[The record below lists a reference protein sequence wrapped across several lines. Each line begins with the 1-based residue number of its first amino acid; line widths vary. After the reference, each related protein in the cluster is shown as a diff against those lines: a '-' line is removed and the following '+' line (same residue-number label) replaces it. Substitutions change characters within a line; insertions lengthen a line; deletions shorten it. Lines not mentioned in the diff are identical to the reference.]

1 MPIVRFD
8 YPETL
13 QIAMDSMYERQ
24 QTEQHS
30 KEIADGLNIDD
41 LDFDY
46 DIEGNTRFTP
56 VRVYNNSVKTILEMP
71 RSVAGKL
78 PSLLVINAGQRELIN
93 YRYRNGNLW
102 LMAYLSKSRC
112 YSARANINKP
122 S

>member
-1 MPIVRFD
+1 KPTDVNIETTLQIATNRRSYLIKLTAKHNDWMPIVRFD

-56 VRVYNNSVKTILEMP
+56 V
-71 RSVAGKL
+71 
-78 PSLLVINAGQRELIN
+78 
-93 YRYRNGNLW
+93 
-102 LMAYLSKSRC
+102 
-112 YSARANINKP
+112 
-122 S
+122 

>member
-1 MPIVRFD
+1 FD

-71 RSVAGKL
+71 RSVATGKL
-78 PSLLVINAGQRELIN
+78 PSLLV
-93 YRYRNGNLW
+93 
-102 LMAYLSKSRC
+102 
-112 YSARANINKP
+112 
-122 S
+122 

>member
-1 MPIVRFD
+1 TNRRSYLIKLTAKHNDWMPIVRFD

-56 VRVYNNSVKTILEMP
+56 VRVYNN
-71 RSVAGKL
+71 G
-78 PSLLVINAGQRELIN
+78 
-93 YRYRNGNLW
+93 
-102 LMAYLSKSRC
+102 
-112 YSARANINKP
+112 
-122 S
+122 